1 MRGESSAGLPRLFHV
16 ANSSPNAHSKRY
28 TRHVFGG
35 QKRSVAM
42 RVCVLRLVVVLVATM
57 LTVLPS
63 HGHAEEPA
71 IEIPLQN
78 RAGQK
83 VLPPRPDDSSAQ
95 ARAKVLFDAIMHD
108 DPQRAVDVFF
118 PRPAFLQVKAMSN
131 PGRYYDR
138 LARRFESDIHA
149 LHQEHP
155 ELAAATFER
164 LQLARRGGFVRRG
177 EEGNRLPY
185 WASRHSFLH
194 YRVGDKTRKF
204 EVRVMITWGDQW
216 YVIHLS
222 EFK

>member
-1 MRGESSAGLPRLFHV
+1 
-16 ANSSPNAHSKRY
+16 
-28 TRHVFGG
+28 
-35 QKRSVAM
+35 M
-42 RVCVLRLVVVLVATM
+42 RVCGSHLMLMLVVMTLA
-57 LTVLPS
+57 VLPS
-63 HGHAEEPA
+63 RGRAEESQ
-71 IEIPLQN
+71 IEIPAQN

-83 VLPPRPDDSSAQ
+83 LPPPRPDDSSAQ
-95 ARAKVLFDAIMHD
+95 ARAKLLFDAIVHD

-118 PRPAFLQVKAMSN
+118 PRSAFLQVKAMSN
-131 PGRYYDR
+131 PGNYYDR

-149 LHQEHP
+149 LHQAHP
-155 ELAAATFER
+155 ELATATFDR
-164 LQLARRGGFVRRG
+164 LELARRGGFVRKG

-194 YRVGDKTRKF
+194 YRVGDKARKF